1 MIEWTCGSCRKKTKH
16 RMKPTEKDAFSQYV
30 ILICAE
36 CGDKEMV
43 PERVLESDE
52 QVDYSVDDST
62 VGNDGGFDREVGSSC
77 EGDGICPVR

>member
-16 RMKPTEKDAFSQYV
+16 RMKQTEKDAFSQYV

-43 PERVLESDE
+43 PERVLENDE

-62 VGNDGGFDREVGSSC
+62 VGNDGGFDRQVDPECSTGS
-77 EGDGICPVR
+77 CPVR